1 MAQRTKPEQKK
12 ELWQNTVEALKN
24 NSFVDNMTKTLNKLE
39 QPLSRI
45 ERIEFWG
52 QEPTL
57 TLPYVTENWDYWMKT
72 FPSLRYVFF
81 STNGMT
87 NSDIIY
93 DFLIKLDEEAVN
105 PIHAEVQISYDGI
118 YGEEEVRG
126 GDSNFILE
134 NFIKLQKRL
143 NEYQF
148 TNLKQITFNTH
159 AVLSNSLIEQLDD
172 VYKVEN
178 FFKEYE
184 CFTEKIQN
192 AGTNKI
198 IHWVPPCFLA
208 QNCFSATVLDG
219 VRFENFLRNVNLVK
233 AKNKYHHTLN
243 IMSAFDDFAIPML
256 GYGADD
262 VTKRVLTHG
271 YETFDDFVNEFFDPR
286 SNHPYHTDAI
296 TCSASRGD
304 LKIMYDGTILMCQN
318 LMFDTYL
325 SKDLLD
331 DSVNNWGRYYLMQ
344 NNGQFNPINA
354 TEDEINQYAEYM
366 DMIQSPDRVPFT
378 FQANFNLMY
387 MLAKSGQI
395 DNSYL
400 LDLNKIK
407 KHAFLMSRIGSCPY
421 NCQVMSGSVFT
432 RNIGELRQYCNGVL
446 DRVEKTINLYIKY
459 IREGGTFS
467 RHESR
472 KYSSR
477 G

>member
-1 MAQRTKPEQKK
+1 MAQRAKPEQKK
-12 ELWQNTVEALKN
+12 ELWHNTIESLKD
-24 NSFVDNMTKTLNKLE
+24 NSYVDNIVKVLNRLE

-45 ERIEFWG
+45 ERVEFWG

-57 TLPYVTENWDYWMKT
+57 TLPYVTENWNYWVST
-72 FPSLRYVFF
+72 FPGLKYVFF

-87 NSDIIY
+87 DSDSIY
-93 DFLIKLDEEAVN
+93 DFLIKVDQEAIN
-105 PIHAEVQISYDGI
+105 PIYAEVQISYDGI
-118 YGEEEVRG
+118 YGEEKIRG
-126 GDSNFILE
+126 GDSNFILN

-148 TNLKQITFNTH
+148 NNLKKITLNNH
-159 AVLSNSLIEQLDD
+159 AVLSNALIEQLDD
-172 VYKVEN
+172 IYKVEN
-178 FFKEYE
+178 YFNEYE
-184 CFTEKIQN
+184 RFTEEIQK

-198 IHWVPPCFLA
+198 IHWMPPCFLA
-208 QNCFSATVLDG
+208 QNCFSASVVDG

-233 AKNKYHHTLN
+233 AKNNHPHTLN
-243 IMSAFDDFAIPML
+243 VMQAFDDFALPML

-262 VTKRVLTHG
+262 VAKRVIDKG
-271 YETFDDFVNEFFDPR
+271 YNCFEDFVNEYFDKNSR
-286 SNHPYHTDAI
+286 HPYHLDAT

-304 LKIMYDGTILMCQN
+304 LKVMYDGTILMCQN

-325 SKDLLD
+325 TKDLLD

-344 NNGQFNPINA
+344 NNGQFNPIHA
-354 TEDEINQYAEYM
+354 TDEEINEYAEYM
-366 DMIQSPDRVPFT
+366 EAVQSPYRVPFT
-378 FQANFNLMY
+378 YQSNFNLMY

-400 LDLNKIK
+400 YNLNKIK

-421 NCQVMSGSVFT
+421 NCQAMSGSVFV

-446 DRVEKTINLYIKY
+446 DRVENTINLYIKY
-459 IREGGTFS
+459 IKEGGTFS